1 MKAKELHGC
10 WHGVEIGRDK
20 NGFAEAECYKLY
32 EIMRNDLPLLIHDAR
47 DNTFEAI
54 NTDDQL
60 EEWVSDIYV
69 HPHYDM
75 YLYQF
80 EQLPPKK
87 GGEQ

>member
-1 MKAKELHGC
+1 MKANELHEN

-20 NGFAEAECYKLY
+20 NGFVEAECSKLY
-32 EIMRNDLPLLIHDAR
+32 EIMRNDLPLLIHDTR

-54 NTDDQL
+54 NSEDQL

-69 HPHYDM
+69 HPYYDM

-80 EQLPPKK
+80 DDLKK
-87 GGEQ
+87 AMKGD